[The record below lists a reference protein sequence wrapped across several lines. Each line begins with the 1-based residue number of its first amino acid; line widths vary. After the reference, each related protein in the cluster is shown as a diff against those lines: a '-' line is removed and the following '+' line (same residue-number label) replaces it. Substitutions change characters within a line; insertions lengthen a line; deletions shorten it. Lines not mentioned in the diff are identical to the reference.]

1 MKTTV
6 LYEDRTDVKTKIT
19 LLESKQINFIT
30 IYQYDDEGYV
40 KNELRIFNPETV
52 EALTKIFR
60 SHPDSA
66 LYNTNNEDFEPITH
80 FFQD

>member
-1 MKTTV
+1 MKTTT
-6 LYEDRTDVKTKIT
+6 LYEDRENVKTKIT

-40 KNELRIFNPETV
+40 EQEMRIFNPETV
-52 EALTKIFR
+52 EALTKIFKN
-60 SHPDSA
+60 HPDHV
-66 LYNTNNEDFEPITH
+66 LYDSSDDFEPITH